1 MSTSGLES
9 NGLADFAFPAPPT
22 AQPDQPPRRPSRA
35 LGLSDVRGPG
45 GALSDANPTPTPPAA
60 PAAPDLTKAPK
71 WADITKKPEFLALD
85 DATKRQAKEAYFDHW
100 IAPHAGGDRDTLRQQ
115 FLDMKDGPGLIDQA
129 KDVLTKAG
137 TSMLDVLK
145 PAKPLMEGAAAPATP
160 ASTVPVRPEMRAAF
174 NAQWDAATPEQRQ
187 QIAALDDW
195 RGQLARERDA
205 TFAKAPDLPTAA
217 ALDPRAEARRARL
230 VKEGL
235 DPTAAA
241 GIAPRAARAGIL
253 PGQEVSGSV
262 QESTYDFDT
271 KNLFDP
277 SKGANGL
284 NNPLARGIA
293 KGGLGLGKA
302 VSGYTEFVGDVLGI
316 DGMAESGKRVGG
328 TLRGKEEAIG
338 ERGDFMSRNVEG
350 AINSITQQ
358 LPLLLAGV
366 SAGQAVP
373 LAGMAFQSFGQEYS
387 DGKAQGQDAGQ
398 AATRAGIFAA
408 FEVIGEKF
416 GLGETL
422 QALKGAAK
430 GMPTDQIAAF
440 LWSALKKEVPGELLT
455 TTGQFGTDKFA
466 PGGVGLT
473 PDATGADY
481 LKQVGDTIA
490 QTILQ
495 SGMMAGGTTGASAA
509 VRFFQERDA
518 AGAAEGARAGAMEAW
533 QNGLAGRPAPEAA
546 VTPDGRMEL
555 TPQAKPADSD
565 APIQL
570 EAPAVPAPA
579 PAPVQASQQQEPAA
593 AAPTPSASADQI
605 VRELA
610 QEAGIPL
617 ETVLPSAVGE
627 PVQQV
632 QSGQAVDPQA
642 EADVVRYLDL
652 VNEHDP
658 VTRQR
663 AIEVAVSN
671 PEAMAII
678 RQEIEKD
685 AIRRQDE
692 PVAVEPV
699 PDVPFEPARPEA
711 PGIEEVSD
719 QDVLNFARTRLRR
732 LREQQRGSV
741 EFVPGTD
748 GVVARETAPTGLSAF
763 EESELQAIQAAGND
777 AVKLRQFYGL
787 AAEPTVPGQAAAAQI
802 DEPAET
808 GTIDQG
814 ASALTAAQVAE
825 GTPPADQ
832 VTAATATAKAEF
844 EAAMQRAEEGAAAER
859 ARAAWE
865 RQPADGPGP
874 ATVRS
879 TTTAHPRVPA
889 DRWLSV
895 GALAQVIEERLA
907 QFRHQPPVVIRDSV
921 DEVDLRGASENDGS
935 VTSGMTHGGRIF
947 LFRDGITDTG
957 EAVRTLWHELLHYGL
972 RRFLLRNDYIAA
984 MQSLYARDAWVKAK
998 ADAWAA
1004 TDEASDAHAQG
1015 SDYALARGVDEALA
1029 ELAETNEGGYRNT
1042 GVVATAKRAVLK
1054 WLAEMAERFGFHE
1067 WATAYRSV
1075 AHDEARD
1082 LVREIFGKLRED
1094 APPASRDGDFPAEP
1108 SFRRTIRRA
1117 TDTLD
1122 EIGAIGNAM
1131 HTQKRKAELMP
1142 AYRPVW
1148 RLSRGMQA
1156 ALSRTANRA
1165 AELAPGLLPKID
1177 SPTAAFKTLL
1187 SLKSRQRE
1195 RHIAAQA
1202 LFAGTTAGQTVLEG
1216 KVWTR
1221 EEFAERFGSSE
1232 GAWDLYQ
1239 QARRAID
1246 QSLDEVASAEAFSAA
1261 HGLLAYLKGSVRE
1274 DTIDDPRST
1283 RANITDHLERAANV
1297 TRVILRGAEDS
1308 DDRANP
1314 LRRLLETQEQA
1325 IANVKAI
1332 FERAEALKAAG
1343 YAPLMR
1349 FGRYVVTVRAIDPES
1364 GAQQRDDDGQP
1375 ITLERHH
1382 FETEGEARFAKGQLE
1397 AKYAVR
1403 DDAGVSW
1410 SKTTEE
1416 RHQLYA
1422 GVSPETIAMFGDILG
1437 EQEATEKLIQAVV
1450 SERSVM
1456 KRLLERK
1463 NTPGWSEDIQRTLA
1477 TFITSNAR
1485 YASQKL
1491 FMREIRETAH
1501 FMEQGDAQT
1510 EAKRLITDVLQS
1522 TDDAGSGVSTAA
1534 FTWFIGGNIGSA
1546 ITQLFQVPLQTFP
1559 ELVFRGGHAQASK
1572 HLAAALPYALG
1583 KKEIADKDLRDA
1595 LKRASQLGVV
1605 EAQEIYHL
1613 YSAGARNFASW
1624 AASRLAAIPGAKNT
1638 LNHASSSAQVRLQ
1651 AFGNLWG
1658 SMFAMGE
1665 SFNRRMS
1672 FIAAYTMAREA
1683 GDQKAFET
1691 AVDVVDNTQG
1701 IFDKINRP
1709 NVARG
1714 AVGRTLL
1721 IFQQFKIAYLEQ
1733 MGRYLKAGGPEGR
1746 RALLMM
1752 GVIMFL
1758 AAGEEGLPFILN
1770 IEDVATFLARWA
1782 GYHVNVTKAKRELIE
1797 DLLHEALAVGF
1808 DDQEAREYAKKGRN
1822 LFMYGLSSLTPFDMQ
1837 RLGMGRIL
1845 PTQWMTARTPAE
1857 LMRGLVEIA
1866 GPVGGLGQQ
1875 VQNAVDRGADEGFLA
1890 GLKEMAPTAIANA
1903 AKGASMW
1910 ETGEYRNSR
1919 GGKVGEVTKTESVLK
1934 GIGLQPQSI
1943 ASTNRGISALMK
1955 DVTTQ
1960 KDMQTQFLHQY
1971 AVAVRDDDRQEQ
1983 DKIIGRIDAWNR
1995 RNPDLEIYLQPEA
2008 VRRAVWQLHWD
2019 AKSRAV
2025 KATPRRM
2032 RGSLGLDSL
2041 E

>member
-1 MSTSGLES
+1 MNTPQS
-9 NGLADFAFPAPPT
+9 NGLSDFAFPAPPI
-22 AQPDQPPRRPSRA
+22 AQPEQDQQPRRPSRA
-35 LGLSDVRGPG
+35 LGLSDVREAGVTLPSTSTIPV
-45 GALSDANPTPTPPAA
+45 APAPPAS
-60 PAAPDLTKAPK
+60 PDLTKAPK

-85 DATKRQAKEAYFDHW
+85 EATKRQAKEAYFDHW
-100 IAPHAGGDRDTLRQQ
+100 IAPHAGGDRDALRQQ

-145 PAKPLMEGAAAPATP
+145 PAKPLMEGAATP
-160 ASTVPVRPEMRAAF
+160 ADQRSTVPVRPEMRAAF

-241 GIAPRAARAGIL
+241 GIAPRAARAGII

-316 DGMAESGKRVGG
+316 DGMAAAGKDAGG
-328 TLRGKEEAIG
+328 ALRGKEQAIG
-338 ERGDFMSRNVEG
+338 ERGAFLERNVEG

-398 AATRAGIFAA
+398 AAARAGIFAA

-495 SGMMAGGTTGASAA
+495 SGMMAGGTTGASAG
-509 VRFFQERDA
+509 VRFFQDRDA
-518 AGAAEGARAGAMEAW
+518 AGAADGARSSAMEAW
-533 QNGLAGRPAPEAA
+533 QNGLAGRPAPEAT

-579 PAPVQASQQQEPAA
+579 PAPMQAGQQQEPAA

-617 ETVLPSAVGE
+617 ETVQPSHVAAPPLEIHQEAAPTDPSADS
-627 PVQQV
+627 P
-632 QSGQAVDPQA
+632 
-642 EADVVRYLDL
+642 
-652 VNEHDP
+652 
-658 VTRQR
+658 
-663 AIEVAVSN
+663 
-671 PEAMAII
+671 
-678 RQEIEKD
+678 
-685 AIRRQDE
+685 
-692 PVAVEPV
+692 
-699 PDVPFEPARPEA
+699 PD
-711 PGIEEVSD
+711 IEEVSD
-719 QDVLNFARTRLRR
+719 QDVLHFARTRLRR

-777 AVKLRQFYGL
+777 AATLRQFYGL
-787 AAEPTVPGQAAAAQI
+787 AAEPTVPGQAAEM
-802 DEPAET
+802 D
-808 GTIDQG
+808 TIDQG
-814 ASALTAAQVAE
+814 AGAFTAAQVAE
-825 GTPPADQ
+825 GTHPADP
-832 VTAATATAKAEF
+832 VTAATATAKVEF

-865 RQPADGPGP
+865 KQPTDGLDP
-874 ATVRS
+874 AAVRS

-889 DRWLSV
+889 DRQLSV
-895 GALAQVIEERLA
+895 GALTQVVEERLA
-907 QFRHQPPVVIRDSV
+907 QFRHQLPIVIRDSV
-921 DEVDLRGASENDGS
+921 DEVDLRGASENDGA
-935 VTSGMTHGGRIF
+935 VTSGMTHGGRVF
-947 LFRDGITDTG
+947 LFRDGLTDTG

-972 RRFLLRNDYIAA
+972 RRFLTRDQYIAE
-984 MQSLYARDAWVKAK
+984 MQRLYGRDAWIKAK

-1004 TDEASDAHAQG
+1004 TDEANDAHAQG
-1015 SDYALARGVDEALA
+1015 SGYALARGVDEALA
-1029 ELAETNEGGYRNT
+1029 ELAETSEGGYRNT

-1075 AHDEARD
+1075 SHDEARD

-1094 APPASRDGDFPAEP
+1094 APPASHDGDFPAEP
-1108 SFRRTIRRA
+1108 SFRRALRRA

-1122 EIGAIGNAM
+1122 EIGVVGNAM

-1142 AYRPVW
+1142 AYGRVW
-1148 RLSRGMQA
+1148 RLARGMQA

-1177 SPTAAFKTLL
+1177 SPRAAFKALL
-1187 SLKSRQRE
+1187 SLKSRQQVR
-1195 RHIAAQA
+1195 RIAAQA

-1221 EEFAERFGSSE
+1221 EEFAERFGAGE
-1232 GAWDLYQ
+1232 GAWDLYL

-1274 DTIDDPRST
+1274 GTIDDPRST

-1364 GAQQRDDDGQP
+1364 GELQRDSEGQP

-1397 AKYAVR
+1397 AKYASR

-1410 SKTTEE
+1410 SKTTDEK
-1416 RHQLYA
+1416 HQLYS

-1559 ELVFRGGHAQASK
+1559 ELVFRGGHAQAAK

-1665 SFNRRMS
+1665 SLNRRVS

-1683 GDQKAFET
+1683 GDRKAFET

-1752 GVIMFL
+1752 GVVMLL

-1782 GYHVNVTKAKRELIE
+1782 GYHINVTRTKRQMVE
-1797 DLLHEALAVGF
+1797 DLLHEALATGF
-1808 DDQEAREYAKKGRN
+1808 DEPAAKEYARKGRN

-1845 PTQWMTARTPAE
+1845 PTQWLTARTPAE

-1875 VQNAVDRGADEGFLA
+1875 VQNAMDRGADEGFLA

-1903 AKGASMW
+1903 AKGVSMW

-1919 GGKVGEVTKTESVLK
+1919 GAKVGEVTKTEAVLK

-1943 ASTNRGISALMK
+1943 ASTNRGISTLMK
-1955 DVTTQ
+1955 DVTAQ
-1960 KDMQTQFLHQY
+1960 KDMQAQFLHQY

-1983 DKIIGRIDAWNR
+1983 DKIMSRIDAWNR
-1995 RNPDLEIYLQPEA
+1995 RNPELEIYLQPEA
-2008 VRRAVWQLHWD
+2008 VRRTVWQLHWD

>member
-1 MSTSGLES
+1 MSTAGLES
-9 NGLADFAFPAPPT
+9 DGLASFALPDAPT
-22 AQPDQPPRRPSRA
+22 TQPSQDRPPRRPSPPI
-35 LGLSDVRGPG
+35 GLNDAREAG
-45 GALSDANPTPTPPAA
+45 GTMPSANAPSAPPAA
-60 PAAPDLTKAPK
+60 SDITKAPK

-137 TSMLDVLK
+137 TNMLDVLK
-145 PAKPLMEGAAAPATP
+145 PTKPLMEGASTP
-160 ASTVPVRPEMRAAF
+160 QGQRSTVPVRPEMRAAF

-205 TFAKAPDLPTAA
+205 SFAKTPDAPTAA

-230 VKEGL
+230 VKDGL

-277 SKGANGL
+277 NQGANGL
-284 NNPLARGIA
+284 NNPLARGVA

-328 TLRGKEEAIG
+328 TLRGKEQAIG

-350 AINSITQQ
+350 AISSITQQ

-387 DGKAQGQDAGQ
+387 DGKARGQDAGQ
-398 AATRAGIFAA
+398 AAARAGIFAA

-518 AGAAEGARAGAMEAW
+518 AGSAEGARASAMDAW
-533 QNGLAGRPAPEAA
+533 KNGLAGRPAPEAA
-546 VTPDGRMEL
+546 VTPDGRVEL

-579 PAPVQASQQQEPAA
+579 PAPVQPGQQQEPAA

-617 ETVLPSAVGE
+617 EMVLPSTVGE
-627 PVQQV
+627 PGQQV
-632 QSGQAVDPQA
+632 QPGQAVDPQA

-652 VNEHDP
+652 VNENDP

-678 RQEIEKD
+678 RQEIEKAAEQD

-692 PVAVEPV
+692 PVAAEPV
-699 PDVPFEPARPEA
+699 PEVPFEPARPEA

-741 EFVPGTD
+741 DFVPGID
-748 GVVARETAPTGLSAF
+748 GVITQEIAPTGLSSF
-763 EESELQAIQAAGND
+763 EASELRAIQAAGND
-777 AVKLRQFYGL
+777 AATLRQFYGL
-787 AAEPTVPGQAAAAQI
+787 APEPTVPGQA
-802 DEPAET
+802 
-808 GTIDQG
+808 G
-814 ASALTAAQVAE
+814 AAQVAE
-825 GTPPADQ
+825 GVLPADQ

-844 EAAMQRAEEGAAAER
+844 ESAMQRAEEGAAAER

-874 ATVRS
+874 TTVRS

-889 DRWLSV
+889 DRQLSV
-895 GALAQVIEERLA
+895 GALAQVVEERLA
-907 QFRHQPPVVIRDSV
+907 QFRHQPPIVIRDSV

-935 VTSGMTHGGRIF
+935 VTSGMTMGGRVF

-972 RRFLLRNDYIAA
+972 RRFLNQGQYIAE
-984 MQSLYARDAWVKAK
+984 MQRLYGRDAWIKAK

-1004 TDEASDAHAQG
+1004 TDEASDAKAQG
-1015 SDYALARGVDEALA
+1015 SAYALARGVDEALA

-1054 WLAEMAERFGFHE
+1054 WLAEMAERLGFHE

-1075 AHDEARD
+1075 SHDEARD
-1082 LVREIFGKLRED
+1082 LVREIFGKLRDD
-1094 APPASRDGDFPAEP
+1094 APAASRDGDFPAEP
-1108 SFRRTIRRA
+1108 SFRRTLRRA
-1117 TDTLD
+1117 ADTLD
-1122 EIGAIGNAM
+1122 EIGVIGNAM

-1142 AYRPVW
+1142 AYGRVW
-1148 RLSRGMQA
+1148 RLARGMQA

-1177 SPTAAFKTLL
+1177 SPGVAFKTLL
-1187 SLKSRQRE
+1187 SLKSRQQE

-1202 LFAGTTAGQTVLEG
+1202 LFAGTTNGQTVLEG

-1221 EEFAERFGSSE
+1221 EEFAARFGDSE
-1232 GAWDLYQ
+1232 AAWGLYQ
-1239 QARRAID
+1239 QARAAID
-1246 QSLDEVASAEAFSAA
+1246 ASLDEVAAAEAFSAA
-1261 HGLLAYLKGSVRE
+1261 HGLLAYLKGAVRE
-1274 DTIDDPRST
+1274 ETIDDPRST
-1283 RANITDHLERAANV
+1283 RASITNHLERATNV
-1297 TRVILRGAEDS
+1297 TRLILRGVEDT

-1364 GAQQRDDDGQP
+1364 GELQRGADGQP

-1397 AKYAVR
+1397 AKYVSR

-1410 SKTTEE
+1410 SKTTDEKY
-1416 RHQLYA
+1416 QLYS

-1437 EQEATEKLIQAVV
+1437 EQEATERLIQAVV

-1559 ELVFRGGHAQASK
+1559 ELVFRGGHAQAAK
-1572 HLAAALPYALG
+1572 HLTAALPYALG
-1583 KKEIADKDLRDA
+1583 KKEITDKDLRDA

-1638 LNHASSSAQVRLQ
+1638 FNHASSSAQVRLQ

-1665 SFNRRMS
+1665 SLNRRVS

-1683 GDQKAFET
+1683 GDRKAFET

-1752 GVIMFL
+1752 GIVML
-1758 AAGEEGLPFILN
+1758 MAAGEEGLPFILN

-1782 GYHVNVTKAKRELIE
+1782 GYHINVTRTKREMVE
-1797 DLLHEALAVGF
+1797 DLLREALAIGF
-1808 DDQEAREYAKKGRN
+1808 DDQVAQEYARKGRN

-1845 PTQWMTARTPAE
+1845 PTQWMTARTPSE

-1875 VQNAVDRGADEGFLA
+1875 VQNAMDRGADEGFLA

-1919 GGKVGEVTKTESVLK
+1919 GAKVGEVTKTESVLK

-1955 DVTTQ
+1955 DVTAQ
-1960 KDMQTQFLHQY
+1960 KDMQAQFLHQY

-1983 DKIIGRIDAWNR
+1983 DKIMSRIDAWNR
-1995 RNPDLEIYLQPEA
+1995 RNPELEIYLQPEA

>member
-1 MSTSGLES
+1 MNTQQS
-9 NGLADFAFPAPPT
+9 NDLADFAFPAAPT
-22 AQPDQPPRRPSRA
+22 AQSAQEQPPHRPSRA
-35 LGLSDVRGPG
+35 LGLSDAREAGLTLPSTS
-45 GALSDANPTPTPPAA
+45 ATPTP

-145 PAKPLMEGAAAPATP
+145 PAKPLMEGAATPATQ

-205 TFAKAPDLPTAA
+205 TFAKAPDIPTAA

-316 DGMAESGKRVGG
+316 DGMAAAGKDAGG
-328 TLRGKEEAIG
+328 ALRGKEQAIG
-338 ERGDFMSRNVEG
+338 ERGDFLERNVEG

-466 PGGVGLT
+466 PRGVGLT

-495 SGMMAGGTTGASAA
+495 SGMMAGGTTGASAG
-509 VRFFQERDA
+509 VRFFQDRDA
-518 AGAAEGARAGAMEAW
+518 AGAADGARAGAMEAW
-533 QNGLAGRPAPEAA
+533 QNGLAGRPAPEAT

-555 TPQAKPADSD
+555 TPQTKPADSD

-570 EAPAVPAPA
+570 EPPAGPA
-579 PAPVQASQQQEPAA
+579 PAPVQPGHQQEPAA
-593 AAPTPSASADQI
+593 AAPTPSSSADQI

-617 ETVLPSAVGE
+617 ETVLPSHVAAPSLE
-627 PVQQV
+627 INQEAAPT
-632 QSGQAVDPQA
+632 DPS
-642 EADVVRYLDL
+642 ADSHSD
-652 VNEHDP
+652 
-658 VTRQR
+658 
-663 AIEVAVSN
+663 
-671 PEAMAII
+671 
-678 RQEIEKD
+678 
-685 AIRRQDE
+685 
-692 PVAVEPV
+692 
-699 PDVPFEPARPEA
+699 
-711 PGIEEVSD
+711 IEEVSD

-763 EESELQAIQAAGND
+763 EESELQAIQTAGND

-787 AAEPTVPGQAAAAQI
+787 AAEPTVPGQAG
-802 DEPAET
+802 ET

-825 GTPPADQ
+825 GVPPADQ
-832 VTAATATAKAEF
+832 VTAATENAKAEF

-865 RQPADGPGP
+865 KQPADGPGP
-874 ATVRS
+874 TTVRS
-879 TTTAHPRVPA
+879 TTTDHPRVPA
-889 DRWLSV
+889 DRQLSV
-895 GALAQVIEERLA
+895 GALAQVVEERLA
-907 QFRHQPPVVIRDSV
+907 QFRHQLPIVIRDSV
-921 DEVDLRGASENDGS
+921 DEVDLRGASENDGA
-935 VTSGMTHGGRIF
+935 VTSGMTHGGRVF

-972 RRFLLRNDYIAA
+972 RRFLTRDQYIAE
-984 MQSLYARDAWVKAK
+984 MQRLYGRDAWIKAK

-1004 TDEASDAHAQG
+1004 TDEANDAHAQG
-1015 SDYALARGVDEALA
+1015 SAYALARGVDEALA

-1042 GVVATAKRAVLK
+1042 GVVAKAKRVVLK

-1075 AHDEARD
+1075 SHDEARD

-1108 SFRRTIRRA
+1108 SFRRALRRA

-1142 AYRPVW
+1142 AYGRVW
-1148 RLSRGMQA
+1148 RLARGMQA

-1177 SPTAAFKTLL
+1177 SPRAAFKTLL
-1187 SLKSRQRE
+1187 SLKSRQQE
-1195 RHIAAQA
+1195 RRIAAQA

-1246 QSLDEVASAEAFSAA
+1246 QSLDEVAAAEAFSAA
-1261 HGLLAYLKGSVRE
+1261 HGLLAYMKHSIRE
-1274 DTIDDPRST
+1274 ATIDDPRST
-1283 RANITDHLERAANV
+1283 RASITNHLERIANV
-1297 TRVILRGAEDS
+1297 TRLILRDS
-1308 DDRANP
+1308 DDQANP
-1314 LRRLLETQEQA
+1314 LRRLLDTQEAA

-1332 FERAEALKAAG
+1332 FERAEALKTAG

-1364 GAQQRDDDGQP
+1364 GAMQRDADGQP

-1397 AKYAVR
+1397 AKYASR

-1410 SKTTEE
+1410 SKTTDEK
-1416 RHQLYA
+1416 HQLYS

-1463 NTPGWSEDIQRTLA
+1463 NTPGWSEDIQRVLSN
-1477 TFITSNAR
+1477 FITSNAR

-1522 TDDAGSGVSTAA
+1522 TDDSGSGVSTAA

-1559 ELVFRGGHAQASK
+1559 ELVFRGGHAQAAK
-1572 HLAAALPYALG
+1572 HLAAALPYAFG

-1665 SFNRRMS
+1665 SLNRRVS

-1683 GDQKAFET
+1683 GDRKAFET

-1752 GVIMFL
+1752 GIVMLL

-1782 GYHVNVTKAKRELIE
+1782 GYHINVTKAKREMVE
-1797 DLLHEALAVGF
+1797 DLLHEALAIGF
-1808 DDQEAREYAKKGRN
+1808 DEQEAKEYARKGRN

-1845 PTQWMTARTPAE
+1845 PTQWMTARTPSE

-1875 VQNAVDRGADEGFLA
+1875 VQNAMDRGADEGFLA

-1903 AKGASMW
+1903 AKGVSMW

-1919 GGKVGEVTKTESVLK
+1919 GAKVGEVTKTEAMLK

-1955 DVTTQ
+1955 DVTAQ
-1960 KDMQTQFLHQY
+1960 KDMQAQFLHQY

-1983 DKIIGRIDAWNR
+1983 DKIMGRINAWNS
-1995 RNPDLEIYLQPEA
+1995 RNPELEIYLQPEA